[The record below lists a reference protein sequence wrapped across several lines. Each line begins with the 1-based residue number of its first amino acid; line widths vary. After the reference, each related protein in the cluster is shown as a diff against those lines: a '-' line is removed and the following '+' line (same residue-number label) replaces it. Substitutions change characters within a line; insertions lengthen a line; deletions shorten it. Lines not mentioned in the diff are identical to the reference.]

1 MVPAPEGVTADIFPV
16 VPIVTVGGSIIF
28 SLATI
33 VNVTTSPTF
42 ALLLLYVLL
51 LANVAVVIV
60 GTVLSNVT

>member
-1 MVPAPEGVTADIFPV
+1 M
-16 VPIVTVGGSIIF
+16 VTVGGSIIF